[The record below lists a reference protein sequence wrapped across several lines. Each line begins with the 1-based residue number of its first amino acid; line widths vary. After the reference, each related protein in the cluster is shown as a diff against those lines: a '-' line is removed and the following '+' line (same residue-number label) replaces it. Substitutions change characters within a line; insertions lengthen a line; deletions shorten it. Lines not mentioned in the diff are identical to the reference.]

1 MKKSTQLMQYFCS
14 GCGILLKELIGS
26 SQNLFTSAMKE
37 ECPKCGSSLSKSM
50 KRRWISSEQQLLAKQ
65 EDKLNHDYDTLRS
78 SDLLLH
84 QQQLPKSIRPPLE
97 IQSAYDFIGFAP
109 LDIKKIDS
117 CLNCLT
123 VGESLCIIGEEEHA
137 NMLLTRI
144 YVRALMSRREGGFDS
159 PHVIL
164 IDAGNNSDVYQ
175 CINFARQYGLNIKNI
190 LQRIIVSR
198 AFTIYQLANLI
209 IYELAEV
216 IKKCDTKIII
226 VSDLLDMFIMDPNID
241 SREARFL
248 IKEIIYSLRKMM
260 RMSNILIVVSFNTN
274 PKSDPNRNHDYQ
286 SIYSKILLP
295 KFDKRIE
302 TSTSKVDPL
311 VLDLE
316 INNNK
321 NNKSSNS
328 SYGRSKFNRLQL
340 QEKELRIIRS

>member
-1 MKKSTQLMQYFCS
+1 MQYFCS
-14 GCGILLKELIGS
+14 RCGILLKELRGS
-26 SQNLFTSAMKE
+26 SQNLFASIEE
-37 ECPKCGSSLSKSM
+37 ECPKYGSSLSKSM
-50 KRRWISSEQQLLAKQ
+50 KRKWKFRSDQAQLQEQQQNTNVCIPTTIGSYGGKSLLQQ
-65 EDKLNHDYDTLRS
+65 EQLQPILPQ
-78 SDLLLH
+78 LL
-84 QQQLPKSIRPPLE
+84 QT
-97 IQSAYDFIGFAP
+97 AYDFIGFAP

-123 VGESLCIIGEEEHA
+123 VGESLCIFGEQEHA
-137 NMLLTRI
+137 NMLLTRL

-175 CINFARQYGLNIKNI
+175 CMNFARQYGLNIKNI

-216 IKKCDTKIII
+216 IKKYDTKIII
-226 VSDLLDMFIMDPNID
+226 VSELLDMFTKDPNID

-248 IKEIIYSLRKMM
+248 LKEIVYSLRKMM
-260 RMSNILIVVSFNTN
+260 RMSNILIVVSINTSHN
-274 PKSDPNRNHDYQ
+274 TTSNRNHHQQ

-295 KFDKRIE
+295 KFDTRIE

-311 VLDLE
+311 LLDVT
-316 INNNK
+316 ISNNNK
-321 NNKSSNS
+321 NSI
-328 SYGRSKFNRLQL
+328 YGRSKPNRLRL
-340 QEKELRIIRS
+340 HEKELRIISR